1 MVLDGTT
8 LAFHDPTQNNG
19 FNMSQQTV
27 LNISPRERLRAKLA
41 GRQLVMGV
49 ICSFPSAD
57 AVEFLGGLD
66 FDFVLIDCEHGG
78 PDFGGVIEMA
88 RAARAARYASL
99 LRPWSTE
106 PGLMR
111 RFVDCGIDGILAP
124 GLESASQVRTLSTVI
139 AAADPPEA
147 ASFILGG
154 LIETTAACAALP
166 DICAAGLDLAMLGP
180 SDLAV
185 SLGYPRR
192 ADTAEVT
199 NMILKA
205 VETAHALNMS
215 VGAPASRFGPELLLS
230 KGANIL
236 VYSLVELIKDGAGL
250 HQARVKAA
258 AAETRPC

>member
-1 MVLDGTT
+1 
-8 LAFHDPTQNNG
+8 
-19 FNMSQQTV
+19 MSQQTV

-41 GRQLVMGV
+41 DRQLVMGV
-49 ICSFPSAD
+49 VCTFPSAD

-78 PDFGGVIEMA
+78 PDSGGVIEMA
-88 RAARAARYASL
+88 RAARASRYASL

-111 RFVDCGIDGILAP
+111 RFIDCGVDGILVP
-124 GLESASQVRTLSTVI
+124 GLESANQVRVLSAAI
-139 AAADPPEA
+139 AAADPPDA

-154 LIETTAACAALP
+154 LIETAAACAALRG
-166 DICAAGLDLAMLGP
+166 ICAAPGLDLAMLGP

-192 ADTAEVT
+192 GDTAKVT
-199 NMILKA
+199 EMILEA
-205 VETAHALNMS
+205 VETARNSNMS
-215 VGAPASRFGPELLLS
+215 IGAPASRFGPELLLS

-236 VYSLVELIKDGAGL
+236 VYSLAELIKDGAGL
-250 HQARVKAA
+250 HQARAKAA
-258 AAETRPC
+258 AENCPC